1 MNPRCPHCKQYMG
14 KRHVCKPKKPKS
26 ERTKRPASRR
36 TLSAN
41 EIICPHCRF
50 LYTRKMY
57 DAHECEGHAPTAEHE
72 LKRMDYGI
80 PVDPDTVHY
89 IKLHIDRMPRK
100 QMARALN
107 MSKVKLNFL
116 IVQEI
121 GLKAEG

>member
-1 MNPRCPHCKQYMG
+1 
-14 KRHVCKPKKPKS
+14 
-26 ERTKRPASRR
+26 
-36 TLSAN
+36 
-41 EIICPHCRF
+41 
-50 LYTRKMY
+50 MY
-57 DAHECEGHAPTAEHE
+57 DRHECDGHKPAEEHA